1 MIKLILLNPT
11 LRDIENIILL
21 CVTLQ
26 ISFKISIISDLEI
39 LKISHTTTKK
49 RLICHSYL
57 ATVMVTVD
65 KSPY

>member
-39 LKISHTTTKK
+39 LKISHKNSIK
-49 RLICHSYL
+49 IY
-57 ATVMVTVD
+57 
-65 KSPY
+65 